1 VLDGAYFMNLLGDE
15 VVAKSFMASIAQPGG
30 QELKRRSLVVR
41 IFPNEA
47 SCLRLIRALAAEQ
60 HEEWLDG
67 ARYLDMQPLADLH
80 NTQLQ
85 LAA

>member
-1 VLDGAYFMNLLGDE
+1 M
-15 VVAKSFMASIAQPGG
+15 
-30 QELKRRSLVVR
+30 R

-47 SCLRLIRALAAEQ
+47 SCLRLIRALACEQ

-67 ARYLDMQPLADLH
+67 PVYLDMQPLREALKPS
-80 NTQLQ
+80 LQ

>member
-1 VLDGAYFMNLLGDE
+1 MRN
-15 VVAKSFMASIAQPGG
+15 
-30 QELKRRSLVVR
+30 
-41 IFPNEA
+41 FPNEA
-47 SCLRLIRALAAEQ
+47 SCLRLIRALAAGQ

-80 NTQLQ
+80 KTQLR